1 MAASKVQLHTNS
13 LSAAPSKNRELS
25 ELYSKPLPASRSGA
39 LYSAFSY
46 PTKIS
51 PESIAVYIASHT
63 KPGDTILDTFGG
75 SGTTGLAAHLCS
87 NPTSGVIELAEK
99 LQAPVVWGPRNA
111 FIYELSVLGSFVAKT
126 MCTPTSHMKFLQV
139 AEKIISTCEAQLSSV
154 YSATDDQGKMG
165 FIRHTI
171 WSDIL
176 QCRKCNNRISF
187 WNAAVRENPI
197 SISSRFVCPVC
208 GNSEEIDEV
217 ERVTEDYFDP
227 LIKKHATRRKR
238 VITKIYGQTGKRKWS
253 RLATEADEQ
262 IYDEITAIPL
272 PNVVPVREIPWGDL
286 HRAGYH
292 TGITHAHHFYT
303 RRNLLVMAK
312 IWSEIEKAPEEMRDS
327 LRMLALSYNATHST
341 LMTRVVVKSGQKDF
355 VLTGAQPGVLYISSL
370 PVEKNIFEGLRRKAK
385 TIANAFKTIELST
398 SNVQIIHGSST
409 NLKLPD
415 KSVEYV
421 FTDPPFG
428 DYIPYA
434 ELNFLN
440 EVWIGQIT
448 DNKEEIIIS
457 NHQSKGV
464 SDYKQLMAEVFKEI
478 SRTLKDDG
486 KATVVFHS
494 AKAEVW
500 KALQEAYRS
509 SNLNVELSNV
519 LDKLQGSFKQVTS
532 TVTVKGDPLL
542 LLAKNVREQNNEQL
556 QIADVIKD
564 LIDVAAASTDA
575 KELTPERLY
584 SRFVNMYLENGV
596 NVPIDAASFYK
607 ITKQMLEV

>member
-1 MAASKVQLHTNS
+1 MAASKAQLHTNS
-13 LSAAPSKNRELS
+13 RSATSELS

-87 NPTSGVIELAEK
+87 NPTSEVIELAEK
-99 LQAPVVWGPRNA
+99 LKAPVVWGPRNA

-126 MCTPTSHMKFLQV
+126 MCTPTSHVKFLQE
-139 AEKIISTCEAQLSSV
+139 AEELISRCEAQLSFV
-154 YSATDDQGKMG
+154 YSATDDQGKRG
-165 FIRHTI
+165 FIRHII

-176 QCRKCNNRISF
+176 QCRKCNNQVSF
-187 WNAAVRENPI
+187 WNAAVREDPI
-197 SISSRFVCPVC
+197 SISSRFVCLVC
-208 GNSEEIDEV
+208 GHSEDIDEV

-227 LIKKHATRRKR
+227 LIKRHATRRKR
-238 VITKIYGQTGKRKWS
+238 VITKIFGQTGKRRWS

-262 IYDEITAIPL
+262 IYDKINAIPL
-272 PNVVPVREIPWGDL
+272 PDVVPVREIPWGDL
-286 HRAGYH
+286 HRTGYH

-312 IWSEIEKAPEEMRDS
+312 IWSEIERAPEEMRDA

-385 TIANAFKTIELST
+385 TIANAFKTIEPST

-415 KSVEYV
+415 KSVDYI

-440 EVWIGQIT
+440 EVWIGEIT

-457 NHQSKGV
+457 NHQNKGV
-464 SDYKQLMAEVFKEI
+464 NDYKHLMTEVFKEM

-532 TVTVKGDPLL
+532 SVTVKGDPLL
-542 LLAKNVREQNNEQL
+542 LLAKNVREQNDGQL
-556 QIADVIKD
+556 QLTDVIKD

-596 NVPIDAASFYK
+596 NVPIDAANFYK